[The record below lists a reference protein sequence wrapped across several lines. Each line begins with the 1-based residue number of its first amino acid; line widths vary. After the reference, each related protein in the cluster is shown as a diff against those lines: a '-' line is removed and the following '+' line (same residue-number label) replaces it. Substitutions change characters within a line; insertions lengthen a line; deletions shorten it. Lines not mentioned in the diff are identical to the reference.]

1 MQDNGCQVGPQNLR
15 IGKLRARQ
23 EIVFRI
29 ETNTDPFRHAAAAA
43 LTLISRRLG
52 NRLNRQALN
61 FGSVA
66 VAADARR
73 TRVDHVFN
81 ARYGQR
87 SFGHVGRQHD
97 AAPAVRLEHAVLLA
111 VRQARVQRQDLG
123 MAQIALAERI
133 GGIADLALAAHED
146 QNVARTLVAQ
156 LVDGIKNGLK
166 LVALGIVRLFHN
178 RAIAHFHRIRAS

>member
-1 MQDNGCQVGPQNLR
+1 MQDNGCQVGAQNFR
-15 IGKLRARQ
+15 VGKLRARQ

-29 ETNTDPFRHAAAAA
+29 ETNADPFRHAAAAT

-52 NRLNRQALN
+52 NRLDRQALN
-61 FGSVA
+61 FGAVA

-73 TRVDHVFN
+73 TRVNHIFN

-87 SFGHVGRQHD
+87 GFGHVGRQHN

-123 MAQIALAERI
+123 VAQIALAERI

-146 QNVARTLVAQ
+146 QNVASTLVAQ
-156 LVDGIKNGLK
+156 FVDGIEDGLK

-178 RAIAHFHRIRAS
+178 RAIAHFNRVGSA